1 VTTNFFFLGIS
12 ASTEWLTG
20 NFTFQAEEP
29 DSKRG
34 EHPFWDTVNFENSR
48 TRFRVEEYKRPKFEV
63 VLNL

>member
-1 VTTNFFFLGIS
+1 LFFSGNFSFP
-12 ASTEWLTG
+12 EWLTT
-20 NFTFQAEEP
+20 TFQAEEP
-29 DSKRG
+29 DSCKRG